1 MESSNRK
8 KCPVCGE
15 EIFGRSD
22 KKFCSDDCRT
32 YFNNARYRSKYK
44 SISHDKDLSTIY
56 STTYLLYDKNA
67 RFLLKF
73 ILLVTLMCKIFYTF
87 GVSFSKNLL
96 HHD

>member
-1 MESSNRK
+1 
-8 KCPVCGE
+8 
-15 EIFGRSD
+15 
-22 KKFCSDDCRT
+22 
-32 YFNNARYRSKYK
+32 
-44 SISHDKDLSTIY
+44 LSTIY